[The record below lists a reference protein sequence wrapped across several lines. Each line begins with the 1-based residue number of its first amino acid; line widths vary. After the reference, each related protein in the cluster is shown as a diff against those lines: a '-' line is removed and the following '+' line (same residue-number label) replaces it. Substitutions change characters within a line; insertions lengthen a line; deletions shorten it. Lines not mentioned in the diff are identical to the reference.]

1 MEFYFNILFCS
12 KFVLLPF
19 PSLFPTFLKYNFDK
33 PHQPHYIVLTL
44 FSFLAFTAFVA
55 IYSTWML
62 RKQNLETQDG
72 YFLGGRSLTGVVIAG
87 SMLLTNISTEHLVGM
102 NGSAYKNG
110 AIIIAWEVT
119 SAIALV
125 IGALYFIPKYL
136 KMGLTTIPEFL
147 EKRFDKMT
155 QALISLL
162 LITSFVVTL
171 LPIVLYTGALNIE
184 SIFGIS
190 ETLGISQEEGIW
202 LTVVVVGVI
211 GAVYAIFG
219 GLKMVAYTDTINGF
233 GLLIAGLLVPIFAL
247 WDIGDGNIF
256 EGLSK
261 VFHNA
266 PEKFNVISKEPSIG
280 PGSRDSILP
289 FSVLFTGLI
298 VNQLYFWTM
307 HQSIVQRA
315 LGAVSLKEAQKG
327 LLFTGVLKILIP
339 LVIVL
344 PGIIGF
350 YYFGDTLFD
359 SQDSVYPELVKKVLP
374 PWMTGFFVAV
384 IMGAI
389 LSTFNS
395 ALNSAATI
403 FSLDIFKVYI
413 KKKASEIQ
421 LVRVGKWVSAILAV
435 ISIIVAPFVANAP
448 AGLYQLLQQ
457 LNGIFFIPMATVI
470 IAGFFFPK
478 VSAAGAKAGLL
489 FGLTFYILMDLVIQ
503 VNIHFVHIWGIE
515 FVLNLIVMH
524 LVSAKYPMEIPFV
537 MVDSGK
543 LNIVPWK
550 YAKTMGWILIV
561 ITVIIYVILGTIS

>member
-1 MEFYFNILFCS
+1 
-12 KFVLLPF
+12 VLA
-19 PSLFPTFLKYNFDK
+19 FL
-33 PHQPHYIVLTL
+33 
-44 FSFLAFTAFVA
+44 SFLAFTSFVA
-55 IYSTWML
+55 IYSSWML
-62 RKQNLETQDG
+62 RKQNLTTQDG

-125 IGALYFIPKYL
+125 IGALYFVPKYL
-136 KMGLTTIPEFL
+136 RMGLTTIPEFL
-147 EKRFDKMT
+147 EKRFDKKT

-162 LITSFVVTL
+162 LIISFVVTL
-171 LPIVLYTGALNIE
+171 LPIVLYTGAINIE
-184 SIFGIS
+184 SIFDIS
-190 ETLGISQEEGIW
+190 HALSISQTDGIW

-233 GLLIAGLLVPIFAL
+233 GLLVAGLLVPFLAL

-256 EGLSK
+256 SGLAK
-261 VFHNA
+261 VFNSA

-280 PGSRDSILP
+280 PGARDSILP
-289 FSVLFTGLI
+289 FEVLFTGLI
-298 VNQLYFWTM
+298 INQLYFWTM

-327 LLFTGVLKILIP
+327 LLFTGVLKIMIP

-350 YYFGDTLFD
+350 YYFGDSLYD
-359 SQDSVYPELVKKVLP
+359 QQDSVYPLLVKRVLP
-374 PWMTGFFVAV
+374 TWMSGFFVAV
-384 IMGAI
+384 VMGAI

-403 FSLDIFKVYI
+403 FSLDVFKIYI
-413 KKKASEIQ
+413 DRDATEGA
-421 LVRVGKWVSAILAV
+421 LVRVGKWTSAILAILAIV
-435 ISIIVAPFVANAP
+435 IAPFVANAP

-457 LNGIFFIPMATVI
+457 LNGIFFVPMASVV

-478 VSAAGAKAGLL
+478 VSAAGARAGLI
-489 FGLTFYILMDLVIQ
+489 FGLAFYVIMDMVLK
-503 VNIHFVHIWGIE
+503 VNVHFVHIWGIE
-515 FVLNLIVMH
+515 FLLNILVMH
-524 LVSAKYPMEIPFV
+524 LVSLRYPVVEKFV
-537 MVDSGK
+537 IKDAGK

-550 YAKTMGWILIV
+550 YAPIMGGILIG
-561 ITVIIYVILGTIS
+561 ITVIIYVILGTIG